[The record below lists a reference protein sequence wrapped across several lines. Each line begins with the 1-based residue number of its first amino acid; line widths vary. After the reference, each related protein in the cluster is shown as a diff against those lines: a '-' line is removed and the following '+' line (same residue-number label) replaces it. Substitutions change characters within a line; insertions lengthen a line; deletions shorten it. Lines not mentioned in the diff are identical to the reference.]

1 MSQFSTIVR
10 PLVAQFIQLRLGITC
25 AEFTPPI
32 AYNTLYICDI
42 QKLSVCTKQLLLC
55 LKPALRVG
63 RFFVYLREITVS
75 RRLFVWNIK

>member
-25 AEFTPPI
+25 AEFTPPYSI
-32 AYNTLYICDI
+32 QHAVYQRYTKVFRLY
-42 QKLSVCTKQLLLC
+42 KQLLLC

-75 RRLFVWNIK
+75 RRLFVLNIK